1 MTRKH
6 WRVIRKH
13 WREPEFWRW
22 WWHAR
27 IRFEVKAVGTVVV
40 LALMLGGGW
49 IAADRL
55 SSASASGAAPPGFTF
70 ETTVEKVVT
79 VREKGKL
86 VRKLVPVVRK
96 VFVKRKT
103 QFKTL
108 TDVTTRVVKT
118 PGGVRIVRRRVVK
131 LVPVVKR
138 KVVTVD
144 GKTKTLVT
152 TQLVPTTNVQ
162 TQTLMQTQTQTQTQT
177 LIDVRTQTQTQT
189 QTETNTV
196 TTVQTVTQPITE
208 TVTTTITQDPVTVTT
223 TVTQAPVTVTETVTV
238 TGP

>member
-1 MTRKH
+1 M
-6 WRVIRKH
+6 IRKH
-13 WREPEFWRW
+13 WRELEFWRW
-22 WWHAR
+22 WWHDN
-27 IRFEVKAVGTVVV
+27 IRFEVKAVATVIV

-55 SSASASGAAPPGFTF
+55 SSASASGAASPGFTF

-96 VFVKRKT
+96 VFVKRQT
-103 QFKTL
+103 RFKTL
-108 TDVTTRVVKT
+108 TDVTTDLVKT
-118 PGGVRIVRRRVVK
+118 PGGVKIVRHRVVK
-131 LVPVVKR
+131 LVPVVTR
-138 KVVTVD
+138 KVVTVN

-162 TQTLMQTQTQTQTQT
+162 TQTLTQTQTQTQT
-177 LIDVRTQTQTQT
+177 DVRTQTQTQT
-189 QTETNTV
+189 ETDTATV
-196 TTVQTVTQPITE
+196 TDVQTVTQPVTE

-223 TVTQAPVTVTETVTV
+223 TITQDPVTVTETVTT

>member
-1 MTRKH
+1 M
-6 WRVIRKH
+6 IRKH
-13 WREPEFWRW
+13 WRELEFWRW
-22 WWHAR
+22 WWHDK
-27 IRFEVKAVGTVVV
+27 IRFEVKAVATVIV

-55 SSASASGAAPPGFTF
+55 SSASASGAASPGFTF

-96 VFVKRKT
+96 VFVKRQT
-103 QFKTL
+103 RFKTL
-108 TDVTTRVVKT
+108 TDVTTDLVKT
-118 PGGVRIVRRRVVK
+118 PGGVKIVRRRVVK
-131 LVPVVKR
+131 LVPVVTR
-138 KVVTVD
+138 KVVTVN

-162 TQTLMQTQTQTQTQT
+162 TQTLTQTQTQTKTQT
-177 LIDVRTQTQTQT
+177 DVRTQTQTQT
-189 QTETNTV
+189 ETDTATV
-196 TTVQTVTQPITE
+196 TNVQTVTQPITE

-223 TVTQAPVTVTETVTV
+223 TITQDPVTVTETVT
-238 TGP
+238 T

>member
-1 MTRKH
+1 MIRKH

-13 WREPEFWRW
+13 WREPEFWHW

-27 IRFEVKAVGTVVV
+27 IRVEVKAVGTVVV

-55 SSASASGAAPPGFTF
+55 SSASASGPAAPGFTF
-70 ETTVEKVVT
+70 ETTIEKVVT

-96 VFVKRKT
+96 VFVKRQTK
-103 QFKTL
+103 FKTL
-108 TDVTTRVVKT
+108 TDVTTDVIKT

-131 LVPVVKR
+131 LVPVVTR
-138 KVVTVD
+138 KVVTVN
-144 GKTKTLVT
+144 GKTRTLVT
-152 TQLVPTTNVQ
+152 TRLVATTNVQ
-162 TQTLMQTQTQTQTQT
+162 TQTLTQTQTQTQV
-177 LIDVRTQTQTQT
+177 DVRTQTQTQT
-189 QTETNTV
+189 QTV
-196 TTVQTVTQPITE
+196 TTEQTVTQPITE

-223 TVTQAPVTVTETVTV
+223 TVTQDPVTVTETVT
-238 TGP
+238 GP

>member
-1 MTRKH
+1 
-6 WRVIRKH
+6 
-13 WREPEFWRW
+13 
-22 WWHAR
+22 
-27 IRFEVKAVGTVVV
+27 
-40 LALMLGGGW
+40 MLGGGW

-55 SSASASGAAPPGFTF
+55 SSASASGASSPGFTF

-96 VFVKRKT
+96 VFVKRQA

-108 TDVTTRVVKT
+108 TDVTTDVIKT

-138 KVVTVD
+138 KVITVN
-144 GKTKTLVT
+144 GKTRTLVT
-152 TQLVPTTNVQ
+152 TQLLPTTNVQTQ
-162 TQTLMQTQTQTQTQT
+162 TQTLMQTQTLT
-177 LIDVRTQTQTQT
+177 DVQVHTQTQTQT
-189 QTETNTV
+189 QTETQTNTV
-196 TTVQTVTQPITE
+196 TATETVTQPITE

-223 TVTQAPVTVTETVTV
+223 TVTQDPVTVTETVTT

>member
-1 MTRKH
+1 M
-6 WRVIRKH
+6 VV
-13 WREPEFWRW
+13 
-22 WWHAR
+22 AR
-27 IRFEVKAVGTVVV
+27 PHSLRGE
-40 LALMLGGGW
+40 GGGDGRRPR
-49 IAADRL
+49 ADARRGL
-55 SSASASGAAPPGFTF
+55 DRRRPSVVRERERGVIPGFTF

-96 VFVKRKT
+96 VFVKRQA

-108 TDVTTRVVKT
+108 TDVTTDVIKT

-138 KVVTVD
+138 KVITVN
-144 GKTKTLVT
+144 GKTRTLVT
-152 TQLVPTTNVQ
+152 TQLLPTTNVQTQ
-162 TQTLMQTQTQTQTQT
+162 TQTLMQTQTLTDVQVHTQ
-177 LIDVRTQTQTQT
+177 TQTQTQT
-189 QTETNTV
+189 QTETQTNTV
-196 TTVQTVTQPITE
+196 TATETVTQPITE

-223 TVTQAPVTVTETVTV
+223 TVTQSPVTVTETVTT

>member
-1 MTRKH
+1 MMR
-6 WRVIRKH
+6 RH
-13 WREPEFWRW
+13 WRELGFWRW
-22 WWHAR
+22 WWHEPS
-27 IRFEVKAVGTVVV
+27 RFEVKAVVTVVV

-49 IAADRL
+49 VVADRL
-55 SSASASGAAPPGFTF
+55 STASASGASSPGFTF

-118 PGGVRIVRRRVVK
+118 PGGVRIVRHKVVK

-152 TQLVPTTNVQ
+152 TRLMPTTNIQTQ
-162 TQTLMQTQTQTQTQT
+162 TQTLVQTQTQTQVQV
-177 LIDVRTQTQTQT
+177 DVRTQTQTQT

-196 TTVQTVTQPITE
+196 TTVQTVTQPVTQ
-208 TVTTTITQDPVTVTT
+208 TVTTTVTQEPVTVTT
-223 TVTQAPVTVTETVTV
+223 TVTQDPVTVTVT
-238 TGP
+238 TSGP